1 MSNGLPLTSTRA
13 LDDWRTET
21 ENFRKAEETE
31 RLHRRRVEQRGAPDW
46 ETWFR
51 VLDDRICAVI
61 DRWLELNPLQ
71 DALDAALS
79 DERSDRREE
88 TKAAIAEAKHL
99 LETRFAA
106 LEQRLDWETG
116 DRWDDRITAAQTR
129 LRADLVEAVSKA
141 VATQIRV
148 ELVQELVQARE
159 TQRALETKLTDL
171 EERLERY
178 QARSGKLPLVGSWQ
192 PETVTYANDLV
203 SYGGAL
209 WQATRD
215 TAHKPGGSDWVCV
228 ARAGRDA
235 VSFTLRG
242 AFNATARY
250 RKHDIIELDGSSY
263 VACRDDPGLPGH
275 GIDWQLLAGRGR
287 PGIQGI
293 AGPRG
298 HRGDRGP
305 KAEPPPTIVTW
316 KIDRE
321 RYRAIPVLSNSEF
334 GAPLELRE
342 LFEMYHA
349 EASYG

>member
-1 MSNGLPLTSTRA
+1 
-13 LDDWRTET
+13 
-21 ENFRKAEETE
+21 
-31 RLHRRRVEQRGAPDW
+31 VEQRGAPDW

-235 VSFTLRG
+235 DSFRLRG
-242 AFNATARY
+242 AFNATTYY
-250 RKHDIIELDGSSY
+250 RKFDVVEFDGNSFAA
-263 VACRDDPGLPGH
+263 ACDNPGLPG
-275 GIDWQLLAGRGR
+275 GDGWQLFARRGS
-287 PGIQGI
+287 
-293 AGPRG
+293 
-298 HRGDRGP
+298 RGP
-305 KAEPPPTIVTW
+305 QGLVGARGLRGSTGPQAEPPPTIVTW
-316 KIDRE
+316 EVDRE
-321 RYRAIPVLSNSEF
+321 RYRAVPVLSDNTF

-342 LFEMYHA
+342 LFAQFLMETT
-349 EASYG
+349 S